1 MFVDVDFNR
10 LCDKIKKKFI
20 FVLGRTK
27 LNNIEIGKK
36 LCNVFME
43 IGDGLDSV

>member
-20 FVLGRTK
+20 FALGRIK
-27 LNNIEIGKK
+27 LNNIEIDKK